1 MSNGKTNVQR
11 LVDAGIIT
19 GTNLNAEGEGK
30 INGVPIS
37 DAEIDQ
43 LKAIKA
49 KLGLSPLDLSG
60 PSTGP
65 GIWRL

>member
-11 LVDAGIIT
+11 LVEAGIIT
-19 GTNLNAEGEGK
+19 EANLNDEGK
-30 INGVPIS
+30 ARINGITIS

-49 KLGLSPLDLSG
+49 KLGLDALDLSG
-60 PSTGP
+60 PTTGP